1 MGWAQMGL
9 MKADDCRIAA
19 VEEGLEFRKP
29 FTFHGSR
36 SVTNEEGE
44 TAHVEGTALRHV
56 DT

>member
-1 MGWAQMGL
+1 MGL